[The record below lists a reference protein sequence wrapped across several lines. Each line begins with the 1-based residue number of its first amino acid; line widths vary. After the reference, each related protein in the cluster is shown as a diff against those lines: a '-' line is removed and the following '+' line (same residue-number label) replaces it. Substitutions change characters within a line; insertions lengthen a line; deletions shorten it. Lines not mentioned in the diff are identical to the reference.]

1 MNPIVALTGLELE
14 CTSLDETIQWYTNLF
29 GLQVW
34 SRNPQRITFKGT
46 GHEKHQL
53 TFVAGTRNRLTGL
66 RLGLN
71 PLDTLE
77 AFSERIASNGISVSR
92 LTETSVAFDDP
103 DVNDGALLR
112 LNSITADDLIC
123 CPFTACQRTVHS
135 SPLAGHVCMFTGE
148 KNCVAK
154 GPRQVA

>member
-1 MNPIVALTGLELE
+1 MSVPLKVTEEIAMNPIVALTGLELE

-77 AFSERIASNGISVSR
+77 AFSERIASNGISVRSKSR
-92 LTETSVAFDDP
+92 CGTKLADARKSPRLSRAALRIWNSALRVRGATRSVRD
-103 DVNDGALLR
+103 R
-112 LNSITADDLIC
+112 
-123 CPFTACQRTVHS
+123 
-135 SPLAGHVCMFTGE
+135 
-148 KNCVAK
+148 
-154 GPRQVA
+154 